1 MEEQKKRTA
10 REIIENYDGPAVRI
24 MEVCGTHTHEIF
36 RLGIR
41 KLLPKQVELISGPGC
56 PVCVTPVSFIDEAIY
71 LALEKK
77 VTICTFGD
85 LVRVPGSQMSLAGA
99 REKGA
104 KIHIVYSPA
113 DAEKYAKDHPEEQ
126 VTFLSVG
133 FETTTPAGCLSV
145 KQAKEDGISNYSLL
159 VANKTMPGAYE
170 ALKGSADVFLYP
182 GHVNAITGT
191 ELCEKLV
198 KEGVSGVVAGFTAK
212 ELLTALAVALVRF
225 QEGKPFF
232 VNCYPRVVTREG
244 SREAQRLVNELMEE
258 CDSEWRGLGIILG
271 SGMQLREEWEAY
283 DARKKYNMPKIE
295 GKANPA
301 CRCGDVL
308 QGKCKPSD
316 CKVFGKVCTPQHPVG
331 ACMVSGEGACSAYFM
346 CDTRGSRSEQSGI
359 RETKEW
365 NTGTIRYHIYGN
377 D

>member
-1 MEEQKKRTA
+1 MGENRKKTA
-10 REIIENYDGPAVRI
+10 REIIESYDGPALRI

-56 PVCVTPVSFIDEAIY
+56 PVCVTPVSFIDEAVY
-71 LALEKK
+71 LALECG

-85 LVRVPGSQMSLAGA
+85 LVRVPGSEMSLAGA

-104 KIHIVYSPA
+104 KIRIVYSPV
-113 DAEKYAKDHPEEQ
+113 DAEQYAKENPGEQ
-126 VTFLSVG
+126 VVFLSVG

-145 KQAKEDGISNYSLL
+145 KKAKEDGLTNYALL
-159 VANKTMPGAYE
+159 VANKTMPGAYA
-170 ALKGSADVFLYP
+170 ALKGSADIFLYP

-191 ELCEKLV
+191 ELCESLV
-198 KEGVSGVVAGFTAK
+198 EQGVSGVVTGFTAR
-212 ELLTALAVALVRF
+212 ELLTALAVSLVKY

-232 VNCYPRVVTREG
+232 VNCYPRVVTQEG
-244 SREAQRLVNELMEE
+244 SREAQLLVNELMEG
-258 CDSEWRGLGIILG
+258 CDSEWRGLGEIAN
-271 SGMQLREEWEAY
+271 SGLRLKEEWKDF
-283 DARKKYNMPKIE
+283 DARKKFNVPKME

-316 CKVFGKVCTPQHPVG
+316 CKVFGKGCTPQHPIG
-331 ACMVSGEGACSAYFM
+331 ACMVSNEGACSAYY
-346 CDTRGSRSEQSGI
+346 QYA
-359 RETKEW
+359 
-365 NTGTIRYHIYGN
+365 N
-377 D
+377 